1 MGRKM
6 GVQTLISYLDTNIAI
21 FLHSGNV
28 ARLTPRATEQ
38 IESADLLVSAM
49 VMLELEMLYEKGT
62 IKYSASQILS
72 DLNQQIGLSVCQF
85 PMAVVMN
92 SALRVKWTREP
103 GDRIIVANAIANNEA
118 PLVTSDRHI
127 NEQYPNAIW

>member
-1 MGRKM
+1 MGCKM
-6 GVQTLISYLDTNIAI
+6 GSQTVISYLDTNAVI

-28 ARLTPRATEQ
+28 TQLTQRATEQ

-62 IKYSASQILS
+62 IKYAAAQILS

-85 PMAVVMN
+85 PMSVVM
-92 SALRVKWTREP
+92 SAALRVKWTREP

-118 PLVTSDRHI
+118 PLVTSDRRIH
-127 NEQYPNAIW
+127 EQYP